1 MAISL
6 RQFRACYIRWMSKS
20 HPGFTS
26 ITLSAVLFVASIASA
41 QGTRGKAQDDRDMA
55 ELASYRLTMAT
66 LQKLVVATQAFAQ
79 AMENDPQFKRYAA
92 AEKELK
98 ALQAKDEPS
107 EADEKRIA
115 ALEQELENSK
125 LKSTDH
131 PTTNDS
137 LADMERSITS
147 IPHMSEALAKAGL
160 SPREYA
166 KFSLAML
173 QAGMVAA
180 MKKAGTIKTIPADT
194 GVSQENVQ
202 FMIDHEKEI
211 ADLTRQ
217 MKTLGK

>member
-1 MAISL
+1 
-6 RQFRACYIRWMSKS
+6 MSKA
-20 HPGFTS
+20 HAGFTS
-26 ITLSAVLFVASIASA
+26 ITLAAVLFVASVAAA

-55 ELASYRLTMAT
+55 ELASYRLTVAT
-66 LQKLVVATQAFAQ
+66 LQKLVVATQVFGQ
-79 AMENDPQFKRYAA
+79 AMENDPQFKRYTA

-98 ALQAKDEPS
+98 ALRAKDEPS

-125 LKSTDH
+125 LTSTEH
-131 PTTNDS
+131 ASGNDS

-180 MKKAGTIKTIPADT
+180 MKKAGTIKTIPADS

-217 MKTLGK
+217 MHTLGK